1 MPKKNEKSTSL
12 ERSHVGKSLPKN
24 DALALATAQ
33 ELFTADYPLEGALHC
48 ALLYSPHAHAEIRS
62 IDTEA
67 ARAVEGVV
75 DILSYQNVPRILH
88 TSAGQ
93 GYPEP
98 SPYDSV
104 LFDRRMRFAGDRV
117 ALVAANT
124 LETAREAVQKIEVD
138 YEILEPLLERRR
150 AMEKQAPKLH
160 GGEDHAKIP
169 VAYEPEK
176 NLAAEVQIAFGDLE
190 EGFAEAEFIEEHDYS
205 LPAASHCAME
215 PHAAVA
221 YIDQRGRLVVIS
233 TTQVPFH
240 ARRIVS
246 KLIEVPMHQI
256 RVIKPRIG
264 GGFGGKQEVI
274 LEPLVALVAW
284 RNKRPARLVLSRRE
298 VFVTTRTRHAAD
310 LHMKTAAGKDGG
322 ITALQMDCLLEAGA
336 YGTHSLTVLS
346 NVGSK
351 VLPLF
356 NKIDNIR
363 FHGRSVYTNLPV
375 SGAYRGY
382 GATQGYFAWNQQID
396 AVARWAGQ
404 DVVEYCKR
412 WHIRSGETSAVFEA
426 LGEGKEGV
434 SQVVQSCGLSECLD
448 QGARAIG
455 WAEKRDK
462 RIRVGEDKVKGM
474 GLAVAMQGSGIP
486 LIDMGAASMKMNE
499 NGSFNLYVGATD
511 IGTGSDTILAQI
523 AAEVTRV
530 PIEKIIVLSS
540 DTDLTP
546 FDVGAYASSTTYVS
560 GQAVKACAEKVAD
573 QILATAAQLLETKA
587 EDLHLEAE
595 TVRDKTG
602 KKSISFEEVAT
613 SATYNRDQYQIQA
626 QASHTC
632 QQSPPPFIAQFAEV
646 EVDTKTGRVEVVRFV
661 SAADCGQPINPV
673 LAEGQIEGAVV
684 NGLSYALWEE
694 YRYDENGRMTN
705 PRFWDYRIFTARD
718 IPELRTILVDS
729 QEPTGPFGAK
739 SIGEVAINGP
749 APAIANAVYD
759 AVGVRIRDL
768 PITPEKVWR
777 ALRDKGAAADATG
790 STEGTNSTD
799 QPKGSPRS

>member
-1 MPKKNEKSTSL
+1 MPEKKMSANPVGKPYVG
-12 ERSHVGKSLPKN
+12 RPHVGKPVPKN

-33 ELFTADYPLEGALHC
+33 EFFTADYPLEDALHC
-48 ALLYSPHAHAEIRS
+48 AILYSPHANAEIRS
-62 IDTEA
+62 IDTGQA
-67 ARAVEGVV
+67 GSVAGVV
-75 DILSYQNVPRILH
+75 DILTYENVSPILH
-88 TSAGQ
+88 TTAGQ

-104 LFDRRMRFAGDRV
+104 LFDMRMRFVGDRV
-117 ALVAANT
+117 ALVAADT
-124 LETAREAVQKIEVD
+124 LEAAREAVEKIKVD
-138 YEILEPLLERRR
+138 YEVLEPLLDRKRS
-150 AMEKQAPKLH
+150 MEKGVPKLH

-176 NLAAEVQIAFGDLE
+176 NLAAEVEFAFGDLE
-190 EGFAEAEFIEEHDYS
+190 KGFSKGEFIEEQSYS

-215 PHAAVA
+215 PHAAIS
-221 YIDQRGRLVVIS
+221 YFDQRGRLVIVS

-240 ARRIVS
+240 VRRIVS
-246 KLIEVPMHQI
+246 KLIEVPLHQI

-274 LEPLVALVAW
+274 LEPLVALVSW
-284 RNKRPARLVLSRRE
+284 RNKRPARLVLSRKE
-298 VFVTTRTRHAAD
+298 VFISTRTRHAAD
-310 LHMKTAAGKDGG
+310 LHMKTSAARDGS

-356 NKIDNIR
+356 NKIENIR

-404 DVVEYCKR
+404 DMVEYCKR
-412 WHIRSGETSAVFEA
+412 WHIRTGETSAVFEA

-448 QGARAIG
+448 RGAQAVG
-455 WAEKRDK
+455 WADK
-462 RIRVGEDKVKGM
+462 RGKKIRVGQDKAKGV

-486 LIDMGAASMKMNE
+486 LVDMAAASIKMNE
-499 NGSFNLYVGATD
+499 DGSLNLMVGATD
-511 IGTGSDTILAQI
+511 IGTGSDTVLAQI
-523 AAEVTRV
+523 AAEVLNI
-530 PIEKIIVLSS
+530 PLEKIIVLSS

-560 GQAVKACAEKVAD
+560 GQAVKLCAEKIAD
-573 QILATAAQLLETKA
+573 QILDTAATLLETDRKN
-587 EDLHLEAE
+587 LRLEAE
-595 TVRDKTG
+595 TVRDDAG
-602 KKSISFEEVAT
+602 EQSITFEEIAT
-613 SATYNRDQYQIQA
+613 SATYNRDQFQIQA
-626 QASHTC
+626 QASYTC

-646 EVDTKTGRVEVVRFV
+646 DVDLKTGRIEVVRFV
-661 SAADCGQPINPV
+661 NAADCGRPLNPV

-684 NGLSYALWEE
+684 NGISYALWED
-694 YRYDENGRMTN
+694 YLYDEKGRMTN
-705 PRFWDYRIFTARD
+705 PRFWDYRICTARD
-718 IPELRTILVDS
+718 IPEIQTILVETE
-729 QEPTGPFGAK
+729 EPTGPFGAK

-749 APAIANAVYD
+749 APAIANAIYD
-759 AVGVRIRDL
+759 AVGIRIREL

-777 ALRDKGAAADATG
+777 ALGQAGAAAAAGNT
-790 STEGTNSTD
+790 
-799 QPKGSPRS
+799 P

>member
-1 MPKKNEKSTSL
+1 MDEKPRKRT
-12 ERSHVGKSLPKN
+12 HVGRSVTKN
-24 DALALATAQ
+24 DSLALATAQ
-33 ELFTADYPLEGALHC
+33 ERFTADYPLESPLHC
-48 ALLYSPHAHAEIRS
+48 AILYSPHAHAEITCLH
-62 IDTEA
+62 TEEA
-67 ARAVEGVV
+67 EALPGVV
-75 DILSYQNVPRILH
+75 DILSFQNVARILH

-98 SPYDSV
+98 SPYDAV
-104 LFDRRMRFAGDRV
+104 LFDNRMRYVGDRV
-117 ALVAANT
+117 ALVAAES
-124 LETAREAVQKIEVD
+124 LEIANQALRKIRVEYNV
-138 YEILEPLLERRR
+138 LEPLFDRQR
-150 AMEKQAPKLH
+150 AMDEGVPRLH

-190 EGFAEAEFIEEHDYS
+190 EGFSQAEFIEENDYS
-205 LPAASHCAME
+205 LPAASHCALE
-215 PHAAVA
+215 PHAALA
-221 YIDQRGRLVVIS
+221 YIDERGRLVIIS

-240 ARRIVS
+240 TRRIVS
-246 KLIEVPMHQI
+246 KLIECPLHRI

-284 RNKRPARLVLSRRE
+284 RNQRPARLVLSRRE
-298 VFVTTRTRHAAD
+298 VFVSTRTRHAAD
-310 LHMKTAAGKDGG
+310 LHMKTGAAKDGS
-322 ITALQMDCLLEAGA
+322 ITGLQMDCLLEAGA

-346 NVGSK
+346 NVGAK

-356 NKIDNIR
+356 NKIENLR

-382 GATQGYFAWNQQID
+382 GATQGYFAFNQQID
-396 AVARWAGQ
+396 AVTRWAGQ
-404 DVVEYCKR
+404 DMVEFCKR
-412 WHIRSGETSAVFEA
+412 WHIREGETSGVFKA

-434 SQVVQSCGLSECLD
+434 SQVVHSCALSRCLD
-448 QGARAIG
+448 RGAQAIE
-455 WAEKRDK
+455 WKKKRGK
-462 RIRVGEDKVKGM
+462 HLRVGEDKIKGV

-499 NGSFNLYVGATD
+499 DGSFNLLVGATD
-511 IGTGSDTILAQI
+511 IGTGSDTVLAQI
-523 AAEVTRV
+523 AAEVLKI

-560 GQAVKACAEKVAD
+560 GQAVKACAEKIAD
-573 QILATAAQLLETKA
+573 QILATAATLLET
-587 EDLHLEAE
+587 ERENLVIESE
-595 TVRDKTG
+595 SVRDPKTERTV
-602 KKSISFEEVAT
+602 SYEEIAT

-626 QASHTC
+626 QASYTC
-632 QQSPPPFIAQFAEV
+632 EESPPPFIAQFAEV
-646 EVDTKTGRVEVVRFV
+646 DVDTKTGRIEVLRFV

-684 NGLSYALWEE
+684 NGISYALWEE
-694 YRYDENGRMTN
+694 YRYDKDGRMTN
-705 PRFWDYRIFTARD
+705 PRFWDYKIFTARD
-718 IPELRTILVDS
+718 TPEIQTILVHTE
-729 QEPTGPFGAK
+729 EPSGPFGAK

-749 APAIANAVYD
+749 APAIANAIYD

-777 ALRDKGAAADATG
+777 GLNNTEHNEASDSAPATDKNRPTRSERG
-790 STEGTNSTD
+790 NS
-799 QPKGSPRS
+799 P

>member
-1 MPKKNEKSTSL
+1 MPKHSEQPAQPGKL
-12 ERSHVGKSLPKN
+12 YVGRSLPKN

-33 ELFTADYPLEGALHC
+33 ELFTADYVSEGALHC

-67 ARAVEGVV
+67 ALAVEGVV
-75 DILSYQNVPRILH
+75 DILSYKNVPRILH

-98 SPYDSV
+98 SPYDAV
-104 LFDRRMRFAGDRV
+104 LFDRRMRFVGDRA
-117 ALVAANT
+117 ALVAAVT
-124 LETAREAVQKIEVD
+124 LEAAREAVQKIEVD
-138 YEILEPLLERRR
+138 YEILEPLLDRRR
-150 AMEKQAPKLH
+150 AMDEGVPRLH

-169 VAYEPEK
+169 VVYEPEK
-176 NLAAEVQIAFGDLE
+176 NLAAEVQIAFGELE
-190 EGFAEAEFIEEHDYS
+190 KGFAQAELVEEHDYS

-215 PHAAVA
+215 PHAALA
-221 YIDQRGRLVVIS
+221 YIDQRGRLVIVT

-246 KLIEVPMHQI
+246 KLIELPLHQI

-298 VFVTTRTRHAAD
+298 VFVATRTRHAAD
-310 LHMKTAAGKDGG
+310 LHLKTGAVKDGS

-346 NVGSK
+346 NVGAK

-356 NKIDNIR
+356 NKIENIR

-412 WHIRSGETSAVFEA
+412 WHIRAGETSGVFEA

-448 QGARAIG
+448 RGARAIG
-455 WAEKRDK
+455 WTEKRDK
-462 RIRVGEDKVKGM
+462 RIRVGEDRVKGV

-486 LIDMGAASMKMNE
+486 LIDMGAAAMKMNE
-499 NGSFNLYVGATD
+499 DGSFNLYAGATD

-523 AAEVTRV
+523 AAEVLGV

-560 GQAVKACAEKVAD
+560 GQAVKACAEKIAA
-573 QILATAAQLLETKA
+573 QILATAASLLETNA
-587 EDLHLEAE
+587 ESLQLEAE

-602 KKSISFEEVAT
+602 KKSISLEEVAT

-626 QASHTC
+626 QASYTC

-646 EVDTKTGRVEVVRFV
+646 DVDIKTGRVEVVRFV
-661 SAADCGQPINPV
+661 SAADCGRPINPV

-705 PRFWDYRIFTARD
+705 PRFWDYKIFTARD
-718 IPELRTILVDS
+718 IPEMQTILVDS
-729 QEPTGPFGAK
+729 EEPTGPFGAK

-777 ALRDKGAAADATG
+777 ALRDERGAVDSAPTTG
-790 STEGTNSTD
+790 RSA
-799 QPKGSPRS
+799 GS

>member
-1 MPKKNEKSTSL
+1 MPRKNGKTTQGDQ
-12 ERSHVGKSLPKN
+12 SHVGQHYIGQPLPKN

-33 ELFTADYPLEGALHC
+33 ELFTADYPLKGALHC
-48 ALLYSPHAHAEIRS
+48 ALLYSPHAHARIRS
-62 IDTEA
+62 MDTES
-67 ARAVEGVV
+67 ARAVEGVA
-75 DILSYQNVPRILH
+75 DILSYRNVPRILH

-104 LFDRRMRFAGDRV
+104 LFDSRMRFVGDRV
-117 ALVAANT
+117 ALVAAET
-124 LETAREAVQKIEVD
+124 LEAARQAVRKIEVE
-138 YEILEPLLERRR
+138 YEILEPLLDRRN
-150 AMEKQAPKLH
+150 AMGEGAPRLH

-176 NLAAEVQIAFGDLE
+176 NLAAELEFSFGDLE
-190 EGFAEAEFIEEHDYS
+190 EGLAKAELIEENDYS

-215 PHAAVA
+215 PHAALA
-221 YIDQRGRLVVIS
+221 YIDRRGRLVVVS

-246 KLIEVPMHQI
+246 RLIELPLHQI

-284 RNKRPARLVLSRRE
+284 RQKRPARLVLSRRE
-298 VFVTTRTRHAAD
+298 VFLSTRTRHAAD
-310 LHMKTAAGKDGG
+310 LHLKTAAAKDGS
-322 ITALQMDCLLEAGA
+322 ITAMQMDCLLEAGA

-382 GATQGYFAWNQQID
+382 GATQGFFAWNQQID

-404 DVVEYCKR
+404 DVVEYCRR
-412 WHIRSGETSAVFEA
+412 WHIRAGETSAVFEA

-434 SQVVQSCGLSECLD
+434 SQVVESCGLSECLD

-455 WAEKRDK
+455 WTEKRDR
-462 RIRVGEDKVKGM
+462 RIKVGQDKVKGV

-486 LIDMGAASMKMNE
+486 LVDMGAAAMKMNE
-499 NGSFNLYVGATD
+499 DGSVNLYVGATD

-523 AAEVTRV
+523 AAEVIKV
-530 PIEKIIVLSS
+530 PVEKIVVLSS

-560 GQAVKACAEKVAD
+560 GHAVKACAEKLAD
-573 QILATAAQLLETKA
+573 QILDTAANLLETQA
-587 EDLHLEAE
+587 ENLYLEAE
-595 TVRDKTG
+595 RVCDKTG
-602 KKSISFEEVAT
+602 KKSISFQEVAT
-613 SATYNRDQYQIQA
+613 SATYNRDQHQIQA
-626 QASHTC
+626 QASYTC

-646 EVDTKTGRVEVVRFV
+646 DVDTKTGRVEVVRFV
-661 SAADCGQPINPV
+661 SAADCGRPINPV

-694 YRYDENGRMTN
+694 YRYDETGRLTN
-705 PRFWDYRIFTARD
+705 PRFWDYKIFTARD
-718 IPELRTILVDS
+718 IPELQTILVES
-729 QEPTGPFGAK
+729 VEPTGPFGAK
-739 SIGEVAINGP
+739 SVGEVAINGP

-777 ALRDKGAAADATG
+777 ALR
-790 STEGTNSTD
+790 E
-799 QPKGSPRS
+799 QERS

>member
-1 MPKKNEKSTSL
+1 
-12 ERSHVGKSLPKN
+12 
-24 DALALATAQ
+24 
-33 ELFTADYPLEGALHC
+33 
-48 ALLYSPHAHAEIRS
+48 
-62 IDTEA
+62 
-67 ARAVEGVV
+67 
-75 DILSYQNVPRILH
+75 
-88 TSAGQ
+88 
-93 GYPEP
+93 
-98 SPYDSV
+98 
-104 LFDRRMRFAGDRV
+104 
-117 ALVAANT
+117 
-124 LETAREAVQKIEVD
+124 
-138 YEILEPLLERRR
+138 
-150 AMEKQAPKLH
+150 
-160 GGEDHAKIP
+160 
-169 VAYEPEK
+169 
-176 NLAAEVQIAFGDLE
+176 
-190 EGFAEAEFIEEHDYS
+190 
-205 LPAASHCAME
+205 
-215 PHAAVA
+215 
-221 YIDQRGRLVVIS
+221 
-233 TTQVPFH
+233 
-240 ARRIVS
+240 
-246 KLIEVPMHQI
+246 
-256 RVIKPRIG
+256 
-264 GGFGGKQEVI
+264 VI

-298 VFVTTRTRHAAD
+298 VFVSTRTRHAAD
-310 LHMKTAAGKDGG
+310 LHLKTGAGKDGS
-322 ITALQMDCLLEAGA
+322 ITALQMDCLLEAGG

-346 NVGSK
+346 NVGAK

-356 NKIDNIR
+356 NKIDNIS

-412 WHIRSGETSAVFEA
+412 WHIRTGETSGVFEA

-434 SQVVQSCGLSECLD
+434 SQVIQSCGLSECLD
-448 QGARAIG
+448 QGAGAIG
-455 WAEKRDK
+455 WIEKRDK
-462 RIRVGEDKVKGM
+462 RIRSGQDRVKGV
-474 GLAVAMQGSGIP
+474 GLAIAMQGSGIP

-499 NGSFNLYVGATD
+499 DGSFTLYVGATD

-523 AAEVTRV
+523 AAEVIKV

-560 GQAVKACAEKVAD
+560 GQAVKTCAEKIAD
-573 QILATAAQLLETKA
+573 QILSTAAQLLEMDRQT
-587 EDLHLEAE
+587 LHLETEKAC
-595 TVRDKTG
+595 DKTG
-602 KKSISFEEVAT
+602 KRSITYEEVAT

-626 QASHTC
+626 QASYTC

-661 SAADCGQPINPV
+661 SAADCGRPINPV

-684 NGLSYALWEE
+684 NGLSYALWED

-718 IPELRTILVDS
+718 IPELQTILVQS
-729 QEPTGPFGAK
+729 EEPTGPFGAK

-749 APAIANAVYD
+749 APAIANALYD

-777 ALRDKGAAADATG
+777 ALQEQD
-790 STEGTNSTD
+790 
-799 QPKGSPRS
+799 RS

>member
-1 MPKKNEKSTSL
+1 MAGKATQRKHNGRPY
-12 ERSHVGKSLPKN
+12 VGKPYVGRPLPKN

-33 ELFTADYPLEGALHC
+33 EWFTADYPLEGALNC
-48 ALLYSPHAHAEIRS
+48 ALLYSPHAHAQIRS
-62 IDTEA
+62 IDIEA

-104 LFDRRMRFAGDRV
+104 LFDRHMRFVGDRV
-117 ALVAANT
+117 ALVAAET
-124 LETAREAVQKIEVD
+124 LEAAREAAQRIEVD
-138 YEILEPLLERRR
+138 YEFLEPLFDRRR

-176 NLAAEVQIAFGDLE
+176 NLAAEVQIAFGDLKG
-190 EGFAEAEFIEEHDYS
+190 GFAEAEFIEEQDYS

-221 YIDQRGRLVVIS
+221 YIDQRGRLVIVT

-246 KLIEVPMHQI
+246 KLIELPLHRI

-284 RNKRPARLVLSRRE
+284 RTKRPARLVLSRRE
-298 VFVTTRTRHAAD
+298 VFVATRTRHAAD
-310 LHMKTAAGKDGG
+310 LHLKTGAMKDGS

-346 NVGSK
+346 NVGAK

-356 NKIDNIR
+356 NKIENIR

-396 AVARWAGQ
+396 AVARWSGQ
-404 DVVEYCKR
+404 DMVEYCKR
-412 WHIRSGETSAVFEA
+412 WHIRSGETSGVFEA

-434 SQVVQSCGLSECLD
+434 SQVVRSCGLSECLD

-462 RIRVGEDKVKGM
+462 RMRVGQDKVKGV

-499 NGSFNLYVGATD
+499 DGSFNLYVGATD

-523 AAEVTRV
+523 AAEVIQV
-530 PIEKIIVLSS
+530 PIEKIVVLSS

-560 GQAVKACAEKVAD
+560 GQAVKDCAEKIAT
-573 QILATAAQLLETKA
+573 QILATAAALLETGPEK
-587 EDLHLEAE
+587 LHLRDEKAC
-595 TVRDKTG
+595 DKTG
-602 KKSISFEEVAT
+602 KKSISFEEIAT

-626 QASHTC
+626 QASYTC

-646 EVDTKTGRVEVVRFV
+646 DVDLKTGRVEVVRFV
-661 SAADCGQPINPV
+661 SAADCGLPINPV

-718 IPELRTILVDS
+718 IPELKTILVES
-729 QEPTGPFGAK
+729 VEPTGPFGAK

-777 ALRDKGAAADATG
+777 ALREQDR
-790 STEGTNSTD
+790 
-799 QPKGSPRS
+799 P

>member
-790 STEGTNSTD
+790 STEGTNSAD

>member
-190 EGFAEAEFIEEHDYS
+190 EEFAEAEFIEEHDYS

>member
-1 MPKKNEKSTSL
+1 VGQSL
-12 ERSHVGKSLPKN
+12 AKN

-62 IDTEA
+62 IDTA
-67 ARAVEGVV
+67 AALAVQGVV
-75 DILSYQNVPRILH
+75 DILTYENVPRVLH

-98 SPYDSV
+98 SPYDAV
-104 LFDRRMRFAGDRV
+104 LFDRRMRFVGDRV
-117 ALVAANT
+117 ALVAAES
-124 LETAREAVQKIEVD
+124 LDAAREAMGKIEVD
-138 YEILEPLLERRR
+138 YQVLEPLIQRRR
-150 AMEKQAPKLH
+150 AMEEGSPRLH

-169 VAYEPEK
+169 VAYEPER
-176 NLAAEVQIAFGDLE
+176 NLAAEVEIGFGDLE
-190 EGFAEAEFIEEHDYS
+190 KGFSEAEFIEEQDYS

-215 PHAAVA
+215 PHAALA
-221 YIDQRGRLVVIS
+221 TIDQRGRLVIVS

-240 ARRIVS
+240 TRRIVS
-246 KLIEVPMHQI
+246 KLIELPMHRI

-264 GGFGGKQEVI
+264 GGFGGKQEVL

-284 RNKRPARLVLSRRE
+284 RHKRPARLVLSRRE
-298 VFVTTRTRHAAD
+298 VFVSTRTRHAAD
-310 LHMKTAAGKDGG
+310 LHLKTGATKDGA

-346 NVGSK
+346 NVGAK

-356 NKIDNIR
+356 NKIENIR
-363 FHGRSVYTNLPV
+363 FHGRSVYTSLPV

-396 AVARWAGQ
+396 AVARRAGL
-404 DVVEYCKR
+404 DVVDYCKR
-412 WHIRSGETSAVFEA
+412 WHIRSGETSGVFEA

-434 SQVVQSCGLSECLD
+434 GQVVQSCGLSECLE

-455 WAEKRDK
+455 WAEKRDR
-462 RIRVGEDKVKGM
+462 RIRVGEDKIRGV

-499 NGSFNLYVGATD
+499 DGSINLYVGATD

-523 AAEVTRV
+523 AAEVIGI

-560 GQAVKACAEKVAD
+560 GQAVKACAEKIAA
-573 QILATAAQLLETKA
+573 QILVTAAELLETEA
-587 EDLHLEAE
+587 ENLHLEEE
-595 TVRDKTG
+595 TVRDATEKR
-602 KKSISFEEVAT
+602 SISFEEVAT

-626 QASHTC
+626 QASYTC

-646 EVDTKTGRVEVVRFV
+646 EVDLETGRVEVVRFV
-661 SAADCGQPINPV
+661 SAADCGRAINPV

-694 YRYDENGRMTN
+694 YRYDEHGRMTN

-718 IPELRTILVDS
+718 IPEIRTILVETD
-729 QEPTGPFGAK
+729 EPTGPFGAK

-768 PITPEKVWR
+768 PITPEKIWQ
-777 ALRDKGAAADATG
+777 ALRGQ
-790 STEGTNSTD
+790 EH
-799 QPKGSPRS
+799 R

>member
-1 MPKKNEKSTSL
+1 MPKNNEPT
-12 ERSHVGKSLPKN
+12 HVGRSTPKN

-48 ALLYSPHAHAEIRS
+48 ALLYSPHAHAQIRS
-62 IDTEA
+62 IDTEN
-67 ARAVEGVV
+67 ARAVVGVV

-98 SPYDSV
+98 SPYDAV
-104 LFDRRMRFAGDRV
+104 LFDRRMRFVGDRV
-117 ALVAANT
+117 ALVAADT
-124 LETAREAVQKIEVD
+124 LEAAREAVQKIQVD
-138 YEILEPLLERRR
+138 YEILEPLLDRRH
-150 AMEKQAPKLH
+150 AMDEGVPRLH

-169 VAYEPEK
+169 VVYEPEN
-176 NLAAEVQIAFGDLE
+176 NLAAEVQIAFGELE
-190 EGFAEAEFIEEHDYS
+190 EGLANAEFIEEHDYS

-221 YIDQRGRLVVIS
+221 YIDQRGRLVIVS
-233 TTQVPFH
+233 ATQVPFH
-240 ARRIVS
+240 ARRIVGR
-246 KLIEVPMHQI
+246 LIECPLHQI

-298 VFVTTRTRHAAD
+298 VFVATRTRHAAD
-310 LHMKTAAGKDGG
+310 LHLKTGAGKDGS
-322 ITALQMDCLLEAGA
+322 ITALEMDCLLEAGA

-356 NKIDNIR
+356 NKIENIR

-396 AVARWAGQ
+396 AVARRAGQ

-412 WHIRSGETSAVFEA
+412 WHIRTGETSGVFEA

-434 SQVVQSCGLSECLD
+434 SQVIQSCALSECLD
-448 QGARAIG
+448 RGARAIG

-462 RIRVGEDKVKGM
+462 RTRVGQDKVKGI
-474 GLAVAMQGSGIP
+474 GLAIAMQGSGIP

-499 NGSFNLYVGATD
+499 DGSFNLYVGATD

-523 AAEVTRV
+523 AAEVIKV
-530 PIEKIIVLSS
+530 PVEKIIVLSS

-560 GQAVKACAEKVAD
+560 GQAVKACSEKIAA
-573 QILATAAQLLETKA
+573 QILATAAALLETEQEK
-587 EDLHLEAE
+587 LHLEAE
-595 TVRDKTG
+595 TVRDGTG
-602 KKSISFEEVAT
+602 KKTVTFEEVAT

-626 QASHTC
+626 QASYTC

-646 EVDTKTGRVEVVRFV
+646 DVDLKTGRVEVVRFL
-661 SAADCGQPINPV
+661 SAADCGRPINPV

-718 IPELRTILVDS
+718 IPEMQTILVES
-729 QEPTGPFGAK
+729 EEPTGPFGAK

-777 ALRDKGAAADATG
+777 ALRGESGAADVAGGADRPTG
-790 STEGTNSTD
+790 SRPS
-799 QPKGSPRS
+799 

>member
-1 MPKKNEKSTSL
+1 
-12 ERSHVGKSLPKN
+12 V
-24 DALALATAQ
+24 
-33 ELFTADYPLEGALHC
+33 
-48 ALLYSPHAHAEIRS
+48 
-62 IDTEA
+62 
-67 ARAVEGVV
+67 
-75 DILSYQNVPRILH
+75 
-88 TSAGQ
+88 
-93 GYPEP
+93 
-98 SPYDSV
+98 
-104 LFDRRMRFAGDRV
+104 GDRA
-117 ALVAANT
+117 ALVAAVT
-124 LETAREAVQKIEVD
+124 LEAAREAVQKIEVD
-138 YEILEPLLERRR
+138 YEILEPLLDRRR
-150 AMEKQAPKLH
+150 AMDEGVPRLH

-169 VAYEPEK
+169 VVYEPEK
-176 NLAAEVQIAFGDLE
+176 NLAAEVQIAFGELE
-190 EGFAEAEFIEEHDYS
+190 KGFAQAELVEEHDYS

-215 PHAAVA
+215 PHAALA
-221 YIDQRGRLVVIS
+221 YIDQRGRLVIVT

-246 KLIEVPMHQI
+246 KLIGCPLHRI

-298 VFVTTRTRHAAD
+298 VFVATRTRHAAD
-310 LHMKTAAGKDGG
+310 LHLKTGAVKDGS

-346 NVGSK
+346 NVGAK

-356 NKIDNIR
+356 NKIENIR

-412 WHIRSGETSAVFEA
+412 WHIRAGETSGVFEA

-448 QGARAIG
+448 RGARAIG
-455 WAEKRDK
+455 WTEKRDK
-462 RIRVGEDKVKGM
+462 RIRVGEDRVKGV

-486 LIDMGAASMKMNE
+486 LIDMGAAAMKMNE
-499 NGSFNLYVGATD
+499 DGSFNLYAGATD

-523 AAEVTRV
+523 AAEVLGV

-560 GQAVKACAEKVAD
+560 GQAVKACAEKIAA
-573 QILATAAQLLETKA
+573 QILATAASLLETNA
-587 EDLHLEAE
+587 ESLQLEAE

-602 KKSISFEEVAT
+602 KKSISLEEVAT

-626 QASHTC
+626 QASYTC

-646 EVDTKTGRVEVVRFV
+646 DVDIKTGRVEVVRFV
-661 SAADCGQPINPV
+661 SAADCGRPINPV

-705 PRFWDYRIFTARD
+705 PRFWDYKIFTARD
-718 IPELRTILVDS
+718 IPEMQTILVDS
-729 QEPTGPFGAK
+729 EEPTGPFGAK

-777 ALRDKGAAADATG
+777 ALRDERGAVDSAPTTG
-790 STEGTNSTD
+790 RSA
-799 QPKGSPRS
+799 GS

>member
-1 MPKKNEKSTSL
+1 M
-12 ERSHVGKSLPKN
+12 
-24 DALALATAQ
+24 
-33 ELFTADYPLEGALHC
+33 
-48 ALLYSPHAHAEIRS
+48 
-62 IDTEA
+62 
-67 ARAVEGVV
+67 EGVV

-718 IPELRTILVDS
+718 IPELQTILVDS

-790 STEGTNSTD
+790 STEGTNSAD

>member
-1 MPKKNEKSTSL
+1 MPRKNEKSISPDRT
-12 ERSHVGKSLPKN
+12 HVGRSLPKN

-75 DILSYQNVPRILH
+75 DILTYQNVPRILH

-104 LFDRRMRFAGDRV
+104 LFDRRMRFVGDRV

-124 LETAREAVQKIEVD
+124 LEAAQEAIRKIEVD
-138 YEILEPLLERRR
+138 YEMLETLLERRE
-150 AMEKQAPKLH
+150 AMDNDAPRLH

-176 NLAAEVQIAFGDLE
+176 NLAAEVQIAFGDME
-190 EGFAEAEFIEEHDYS
+190 QGFAEADFIEENDYS

-215 PHAAVA
+215 PHAALA

-246 KLIEVPMHQI
+246 KLIEAPMHQI

-264 GGFGGKQEVI
+264 GGFGGKQEVL

-284 RNKRPARLVLSRRE
+284 RHKRPARLVLSRRE

-310 LHMKTAAGKDGG
+310 LHMRTAAGKDGR

-455 WAEKRDK
+455 WADKRDR
-462 RIRVGEDKVKGM
+462 RIRVEPNKVKGV

-486 LIDMGAASMKMNE
+486 LVDMGAASMKMNE
-499 NGSFNLYVGATD
+499 DGSFTLYVGATD

-523 AAEVTRV
+523 AAEVIRV

-560 GQAVKACAEKVAD
+560 GQAVKACAEKIAD
-573 QILATAAQLLETKA
+573 QIMATAAQLLETKTQ
-587 EDLHLEAE
+587 DLHLEAE
-595 TVRDKTG
+595 RVCDKTG

-626 QASHTC
+626 QASYTC

-646 EVDTKTGRVEVVRFV
+646 DVDLKTGRVEVVRFV

-694 YRYDENGRMTN
+694 YRYDEHGRMTN

-718 IPELRTILVDS
+718 IPELQTILVDS

-777 ALRDKGAAADATG
+777 ALSEQD
-790 STEGTNSTD
+790 
-799 QPKGSPRS
+799 RS

>member
-1 MPKKNEKSTSL
+1 MPRKNDKNTPVD
-12 ERSHVGKSLPKN
+12 RSYVGRPYVGKSYVGKPCVGHSFVGQPLLKN

-48 ALLYSPHAHAEIRS
+48 ALLYSPHAHARIRS

-67 ARAVEGVV
+67 ARAVAGVV
-75 DILSYQNVPRILH
+75 DLLSYQNVPRILH

-104 LFDRRMRFAGDRV
+104 LFDSRMRFVGDRV
-117 ALVAANT
+117 ALVAA
-124 LETAREAVQKIEVD
+124 ETFEAAREAVQKIEVD
-138 YEILEPLLERRR
+138 YEILEPLLSRRKS
-150 AMEKQAPKLH
+150 MDKGAPQLH

-169 VAYEPEK
+169 VAYEPET
-176 NLAAEVQIAFGDLE
+176 NMAAEVEFSFGDLE
-190 EGFAEAEFIEEHDYS
+190 EGLAKAELIEENDYS

-215 PHAAVA
+215 PHAAAA
-221 YIDQRGRLVVIS
+221 YIDRRGRLVVIS

-246 KLIEVPMHQI
+246 RLIELPLHQI

-310 LHMKTAAGKDGG
+310 LHLKTAAAKDGR
-322 ITALQMDCLLEAGA
+322 ITAMQMDCLLEAGA

-396 AVARWAGQ
+396 AVARWSGQ

-412 WHIRSGETSAVFEA
+412 WHIRAGETSAVFEA

-434 SQVVQSCGLSECLD
+434 GQVVQSCGLSECLD

-455 WAEKRDK
+455 WAEKRDR
-462 RIRVGEDKVKGM
+462 RIRVGRDMVKGV

-486 LIDMGAASMKMNE
+486 LVDMGAASMKMNE
-499 NGSFNLYVGATD
+499 DGSVNLYVGATD

-523 AAEVTRV
+523 AAEVIKV
-530 PIEKIIVLSS
+530 PIEKIVVLSS
-540 DTDLTP
+540 DTDFTP

-560 GQAVKACAEKVAD
+560 GQAVKACAEKITA
-573 QILATAAQLLETKA
+573 QILTTAADLLETEA
-587 EDLHLEAE
+587 ENLHLEAE
-595 TVRDKTG
+595 RVCDKTG
-602 KKSISFEEVAT
+602 KQSITFQEVAT
-613 SATYNRDQYQIQA
+613 SSTYDRDQYQIQA
-626 QASHTC
+626 QASYTC

-646 EVDTKTGRVEVVRFV
+646 DVDTKTGRVEVVRFV
-661 SAADCGQPINPV
+661 SAADCGRPINPV
-673 LAEGQIEGAVV
+673 LAEGQIEGAAV

-718 IPELRTILVDS
+718 IPQMQTILVDS
-729 QEPTGPFGAK
+729 EEPTGPFGAK

-777 ALRDKGAAADATG
+777 ALR
-790 STEGTNSTD
+790 EQN
-799 QPKGSPRS
+799 RS

>member
-1 MPKKNEKSTSL
+1 MGEKKEQRTY
-12 ERSHVGKSLPKN
+12 VGKSLPKN

-33 ELFTADYPLEGALHC
+33 EYFTADYPLENPLHC
-48 ALLYSPHAHAEIRS
+48 ALLHSPHAHAEIRS
-62 IDTEA
+62 IDTEQ
-67 ARAVEGVV
+67 ARGVAGV
-75 DILSYQNVPRILH
+75 TDILTFQNVPRILH

-98 SPYDSV
+98 SPYDAV
-104 LFDRRMRFAGDRV
+104 LFDRRMRFVGDRV
-117 ALVAANT
+117 ALVAAET
-124 LETAREAVQKIEVD
+124 LEAAREAVQKINVD
-138 YEILEPLLERRR
+138 YEVLEPLLDRRQ
-150 AMEKQAPKLH
+150 AMSDKVPRLH

-169 VAYEPEK
+169 VAYEPER
-176 NLAAEVQIAFGDLE
+176 NLAAEVQIAFGDLK
-190 EGFAEAEFIEEHDYS
+190 EGFAGAAFIEEQNYS

-215 PHAAVA
+215 PHAALA
-221 YIDQRGRLVVIS
+221 YLDQRGRLVIVS

-246 KLIEVPMHQI
+246 KLIECPLHQI

-274 LEPLVALVAW
+274 LEPLVALVTW

-298 VFVTTRTRHAAD
+298 VFIATRTRHAAD
-310 LHMKTAAGKDGG
+310 LHMKTAAAKDGR

-346 NVGSK
+346 NVGAK

-356 NKIDNIR
+356 NKIENIR

-404 DVVEYCKR
+404 DLVEFCKR
-412 WHIRSGETSAVFEA
+412 WHIRTGETSAVFEA

-448 QGARAIG
+448 RGAREIE
-455 WAEKRDK
+455 WAAKRDK
-462 RIRVGEDKVKGM
+462 KIKVGADKVKGV
-474 GLAVAMQGSGIP
+474 GLAIAMQGSGIP

-499 NGSFNLYVGATD
+499 DGSLNLYVGATD

-523 AAEVTRV
+523 AAEVLDI
-530 PIEKIIVLSS
+530 PIEKILVLSS

-560 GQAVKACAEKVAD
+560 GQAVKACAEKIAE
-573 QILATAAQLLETKA
+573 QILRTAAALLER
-587 EDLHLEAE
+587 DRQYLILESE
-595 TVRDKTG
+595 SVRDPGSKQQLT
-602 KKSISFEEVAT
+602 FEEIAT

-626 QASHTC
+626 QASYTC

-646 EVDTKTGRVEVVRFV
+646 DVDIRTGRVEVVRFV
-661 SAADCGQPINPV
+661 SAADCGLPINPC

-694 YRYDENGRMTN
+694 YRYDKNGRMTN
-705 PRFWDYRIFTARD
+705 PRFWDYKIFSARD
-718 IPELRTILVDS
+718 IPDIRTILVETE
-729 QEPTGPFGAK
+729 EPTGPFGAK

-759 AVGVRIRDL
+759 AVGVRIRSL

-777 ALRDKGAAADATG
+777 GLHNTG
-790 STEGTNSTD
+790 SSD
-799 QPKGSPRS
+799 QARNP

>member
-1 MPKKNEKSTSL
+1 MAEKHGQHTYVGRSL
-12 ERSHVGKSLPKN
+12 TKN

-33 ELFTADYPLEGALHC
+33 ERFTADYPLDNPLHC
-48 ALLYSPHAHAEIRS
+48 AILYSPHAHAEITTLH
-62 IDTEA
+62 TEEA
-67 ARAVEGVV
+67 QAVPGVV
-75 DILSYQNVPRILH
+75 DILSFQNVPRILH

-98 SPYDSV
+98 SPYDAV
-104 LFDRRMRFAGDRV
+104 LFDNQLRFVGDRV
-117 ALVAANT
+117 ALVAAES
-124 LETAREAVQKIEVD
+124 LEIAKHALQKIQVEYKV
-138 YEILEPLLERRR
+138 LEPLFDRQR
-150 AMEKQAPKLH
+150 AMDEGVPRLH

-176 NLAAEVQIAFGDLE
+176 NLAAEVQIAFGDLDK
-190 EGFAEAEFIEEHDYS
+190 GFSQAEFIEEQDYS
-205 LPAASHCAME
+205 LPAASHCAVE
-215 PHAAVA
+215 PHAALA
-221 YIDQRGRLVVIS
+221 YIDERGRLVIVS

-246 KLIEVPMHQI
+246 KLIELPLHRI

-274 LEPLVALVAW
+274 LEPLVGLVAW
-284 RNKRPARLVLSRRE
+284 RNQRPARLVLSRRE
-298 VFVTTRTRHAAD
+298 VFVSTRTRHAAD
-310 LHMKTAAGKDGG
+310 LHIKTGAAKDGS
-322 ITALQMDCLLEAGA
+322 ITGLQMDCLLDAGG

-346 NVGSK
+346 NVGAK

-356 NKIDNIR
+356 NKIENIR

-382 GATQGYFAWNQQID
+382 GATQGYFAFNQQID

-404 DVVEYCKR
+404 DMVEFCKR
-412 WHIRSGETSAVFEA
+412 WHIREGETSGVFKA

-434 SQVVQSCGLSECLD
+434 SQVVRSCALSQCLD
-448 QGARAIG
+448 RGAQAIE
-455 WAEKRDK
+455 WQKKRGK
-462 RIRVGEDKVKGM
+462 HIRIGEDKVKGV

-499 NGSFNLYVGATD
+499 DGSFNLFIGATD
-511 IGTGSDTILAQI
+511 IGTGSDTVLAQI
-523 AAEVTRV
+523 AAEVLKV

-560 GQAVKACAEKVAD
+560 GQAVKACAQKIAD
-573 QILATAAQLLETKA
+573 QILETATALLETKQ
-587 EDLHLEAE
+587 ENLIIEFE
-595 TVRDKTG
+595 SVRDLKAMQT
-602 KKSISFEEVAT
+602 ISYEEIAT

-626 QASHTC
+626 QASYTC
-632 QQSPPPFIAQFAEV
+632 EESPPPFIAQFAEV
-646 EVDTKTGRVEVVRFV
+646 DVDTKTGRIEVVRCV
-661 SAADCGQPINPV
+661 SAADCGRPINPV

-684 NGLSYALWEE
+684 NGISYALWEE
-694 YRYDENGRMTN
+694 YRYDKDGRMTN
-705 PRFWDYRIFTARD
+705 PRFWDYKISTARD
-718 IPELRTILVDS
+718 TPEIQTILVHTE
-729 QEPTGPFGAK
+729 EPSGPFGAK

-777 ALRDKGAAADATG
+777 ALQNTAASASGSDEAETRRPG
-790 STEGTNSTD
+790 STEKRNS
-799 QPKGSPRS
+799 SP

>member
-1 MPKKNEKSTSL
+1 MPEKKEKSRPVD
-12 ERSHVGKSLPKN
+12 RSRTGHSSVGRPYVGRPLPKN

-48 ALLYSPHAHAEIRS
+48 ALLYCPHAHARIRS

-67 ARAVEGVV
+67 ALVVEGVV
-75 DILSYQNVPRILH
+75 DILSCQNVPRILH

-104 LFDRRMRFAGDRV
+104 LFDSRMRFVGDRV
-117 ALVAANT
+117 ALVAAET
-124 LETAREAVQKIEVD
+124 LEAAREAVRKIRVD
-138 YEILEPLLERRR
+138 YEILAPLLDRRK
-150 AMEKQAPKLH
+150 AMDEQAPKLH

-169 VAYEPEK
+169 VAYEPQN
-176 NLAAEVQIAFGDLE
+176 NLAAEVEFSFGDLE
-190 EGFAEAEFIEEHDYS
+190 KGLAEAELIEENDYS

-246 KLIEVPMHQI
+246 RLTELPMHQI
-256 RVIKPRIG
+256 RVVKPRIG

-274 LEPLVALVAW
+274 LEPLVALAAW
-284 RNKRPARLVLSRRE
+284 RHKRPARLILSRRE
-298 VFVTTRTRHAAD
+298 VFMSTRTRHAAD
-310 LHMKTAAGKDGG
+310 LHLKTAAASDGS
-322 ITALQMDCLLEAGA
+322 ITAMQMDCLLEAGA

-351 VLPLF
+351 ALPLF

-382 GATQGYFAWNQQID
+382 GATQGFFAWNQQID

-412 WHIRSGETSAVFEA
+412 WHIRTGETSAVFEA

-448 QGARAIG
+448 RGARAVG
-455 WAEKRDK
+455 WAEKRDR
-462 RIRVGEDKVKGM
+462 RIRAGRDKVKGV

-486 LIDMGAASMKMNE
+486 LVDMGAASMKMNE
-499 NGSFNLYVGATD
+499 DGSVNLYVGATD

-523 AAEVTRV
+523 AAEVIGV
-530 PIEKIIVLSS
+530 PVEKIVVLSS

-560 GQAVKACAEKVAD
+560 GQAVKACAEKIAD
-573 QILATAAQLLETKA
+573 QVLATAAELLGADRKT
-587 EDLHLEAE
+587 LHLETERVCNQTGE
-595 TVRDKTG
+595 T
-602 KKSISFEEVAT
+602 SISFEEIAT

-626 QASHTC
+626 QASYTC

-646 EVDTKTGRVEVVRFV
+646 DVDIETGRVEVVRFV
-661 SAADCGQPINPV
+661 SAADCGRPINPV

-694 YRYDENGRMTN
+694 YRYDDNGRMTN
-705 PRFWDYRIFTARD
+705 PRFWDYKIYTARD
-718 IPELRTILVDS
+718 IPEMQTILVAS
-729 QEPTGPFGAK
+729 EEPTGPFGAK
-739 SIGEVAINGP
+739 SVGEVAINGP
-749 APAIANAVYD
+749 APAVANAVYD

-777 ALRDKGAAADATG
+777 ALREQDL
-790 STEGTNSTD
+790 
-799 QPKGSPRS
+799 P